1 MEHTMSPMSRSLWVS
16 LLSAAFFAVFLWID
30 DSAVRAEG
38 AGLVGCQV
46 LDNGSRAAASFRVLR
61 DGAQISAGTCG
72 KDLEVPEGAYEL
84 VVVLDG
90 VLGESEQRVLV
101 TARAG
106 AAEHPTVRF
115 ETGELLIEVTRE
127 GRRSTALVQLS
138 AGGRKLAQ
146 LSAGVATRL
155 AVGTYSLE
163 VESRGEKRQ
172 LAAVTIVRGERRVL
186 GVEFGAPP
194 K

>member
-1 MEHTMSPMSRSLWVS
+1 MSQRLSFP
-16 LLSAAFFAVFLWID
+16 LLLALIFAVFLQNGGG
-30 DSAVRAEG
+30 AVRAP
-38 AGLVGCQV
+38 APGLVGCQA

-61 DGAQISAGTCG
+61 DGATISAGICG
-72 KDLEVPEGAYEL
+72 KDQEVPEGAYEL

-90 VLGESEQRVLV
+90 VLGDGEQRVPV
-101 TARAG
+101 HARAG
-106 AAEHPTVRF
+106 AAEHPTVRY
-115 ETGELLIEVTRE
+115 ETGELLVEVTRE

-138 AGGRKLAQ
+138 AGGHRLAQ

-155 AVGTYSLE
+155 CAGTYSLE

>member
-1 MEHTMSPMSRSLWVS
+1 MPRLSRTPWVW
-16 LLSAAFFAVFLWID
+16 LFVATVFAVFLRNGD
-30 DSAVRAEG
+30 DPVRAQ
-38 AGLVGCQV
+38 AAALVGCQA
-46 LDNGSRAAASFRVLR
+46 LDNGTRAAASFRVLR
-61 DGAQISAGTCG
+61 DGTAISGGSCG
-72 KDLEVPEGAYEL
+72 RDQEVPEGAYEL

-90 VLGESEQRVLV
+90 VLGDNERRVAI

-106 AAEHPTVRF
+106 VVERPTVRL
-115 ETGELLIEVTRE
+115 ETGELLVEVTRE
-127 GRRSTALVQLS
+127 GRRSTALVQLG
-138 AGGRKLAQ
+138 AGERKLAQ

-155 AVGTYSLE
+155 VTGTYSIE
-163 VESRGEKRQ
+163 VESRGETRK